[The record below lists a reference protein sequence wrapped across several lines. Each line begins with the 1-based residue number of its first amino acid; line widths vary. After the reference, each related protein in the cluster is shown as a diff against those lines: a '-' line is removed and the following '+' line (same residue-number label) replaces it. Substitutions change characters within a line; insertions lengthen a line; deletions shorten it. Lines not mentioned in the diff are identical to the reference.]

1 MSETHESANGTNKEN
16 RYLLLDFWEFAV
28 LSTLIIALF
37 PWSLLYYVIF
47 HGLSNTA
54 LMVQALFHDT
64 LKTLLAVF
72 ICVLSFISVLV
83 VLSLVIASLN

>member
-1 MSETHESANGTNKEN
+1 MNKPQGLSNEITREN

-28 LSTLIIALF
+28 MSTLIVALF

-54 LMVQALFHDT
+54 LIMQALFHD
-64 LKTLLAVF
+64 LFKTIFAVF
-72 ICVLSFISVLV
+72 ICVLSFILILV
-83 VLSLVIASLN
+83 VLGLVIASLN

>member
-28 LSTLIIALF
+28 MSSLIVALF
-37 PWSLLYYVIF
+37 PWSLLFCVIF

-54 LMVQALFHDT
+54 LIVQALFHDVF
-64 LKTLLAVF
+64 KTIFAVF
-72 ICVLSFISVLV
+72 ICGLSFILILV
-83 VLSLVIASLN
+83 VLGLVIASLN